1 MMQLA
6 RERPGTAAQKG
17 IGHRMQTALM
27 GWVHQLGTLEYWE
40 ALLAGFEGLGPL
52 VPILL
57 AMVES
62 FFPPLPLIAIVA
74 LNVAAHG
81 GLLGFLYSWAGVALG
96 GIIMF
101 LFWRRLVKR
110 FFWKV
115 ASRSPKLKG
124 TAVGEPLRHLVPVH
138 AVMLPSPILHAL
150 CLRDVG
156 LWQKRY
162 LRAVLL
168 GKGADGGHDGAV
180 FGRSGQLS
188 EEPGLPCARSPA
200 VGPRMYW
207 VSKDSAGEAS
217 SGITRYC
224 SGRKHLQV
232 CAFISFCRK
241 KAHGEHPQTAAMA

>member
-1 MMQLA
+1 
-6 RERPGTAAQKG
+6 
-17 IGHRMQTALM
+17 MQTALM
-27 GWVHQLGTLEYWE
+27 GWIHQLGTLEYWE

-101 LFWRRLVKR
+101 LFWRRLIKR

-115 ASRSPKLKG
+115 ASRSPKLEKAQQWVNRFD
-124 TAVGEPLRHLVPVH
+124 TSSLF
-138 AVMLPSPILHAL
+138 MLSLLPFTPTSFMHFAFGMS
-150 CLRDVG
+150 DFDE
-156 LWQKRY
+156 KRY

-168 GKGADGGHDGAV
+168 GKADAALDGFGLRSAAAGIERIGGDVKNRHHLRRGKINV
-180 FGRSGQLS
+180 H
-188 EEPGLPCARSPA
+188 GL
-200 VGPRMYW
+200 
-207 VSKDSAGEAS
+207 
-217 SGITRYC
+217 
-224 SGRKHLQV
+224 
-232 CAFISFCRK
+232 
-241 KAHGEHPQTAAMA
+241 HG

>member
-101 LFWRRLVKR
+101 LFWRRLIKR

-115 ASRSPKLKG
+115 ASRSPKLEKAQQWVNRFD
-124 TAVGEPLRHLVPVH
+124 TSSLF
-138 AVMLPSPILHAL
+138 MLSLLPFTPTSFMHFAFGMS
-150 CLRDVG
+150 DFDE
-156 LWQKRY
+156 KRY
-162 LRAVLL
+162 LRCPF
-168 GKGADGGHDGAV
+168 GQGSDGGHDGCLWAV
-180 FGRSGQLS
+180 TGQLS

-200 VGPRMYW
+200 VGRD
-207 VSKDSAGEAS
+207 VLGEQTVLQKTQ
-217 SGITRYC
+217 SGI
-224 SGRKHLQV
+224 
-232 CAFISFCRK
+232 II
-241 KAHGEHPQTAAMA
+241 

>member
-1 MMQLA
+1 MMQPA

-101 LFWRRLVKR
+101 FILAAAHQALFLEGSQPLPQ
-110 FFWKV
+110 
-115 ASRSPKLKG
+115 AGKG
-124 TAVGEPLRHLVPVH
+124 TAVGEPLRYLVPVH
-138 AVMLPSPILHAL
+138 AVAAALHPHLLHAL

-156 LWQKRY
+156 L
-162 LRAVLL
+162 
-168 GKGADGGHDGAV
+168 
-180 FGRSGQLS
+180 
-188 EEPGLPCARSPA
+188 
-200 VGPRMYW
+200 
-207 VSKDSAGEAS
+207 
-217 SGITRYC
+217 
-224 SGRKHLQV
+224 
-232 CAFISFCRK
+232 
-241 KAHGEHPQTAAMA
+241 